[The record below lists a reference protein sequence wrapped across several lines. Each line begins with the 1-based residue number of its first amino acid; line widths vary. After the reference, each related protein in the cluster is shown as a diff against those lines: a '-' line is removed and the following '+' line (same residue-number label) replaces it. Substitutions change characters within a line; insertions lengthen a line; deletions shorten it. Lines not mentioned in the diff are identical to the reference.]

1 MKYMLMMNC
10 PRDGYAQFAN
20 MPKEDIERH
29 IAFMRSF
36 GKRLSE
42 AGEFVSA
49 EGLGAPTEA
58 KLVKA
63 GSDGK
68 PITDGIFP
76 ETKEYLA
83 GYWIVDV
90 ASPQRAY
97 ELAAEISAA
106 PGVGCAAMNMPIEVR
121 EVMSGPPV

>member
-10 PRDGYAQFAN
+10 PRDGYAQFAS
-20 MPKEDIERH
+20 MPREDIQTH

-42 AGEFVSA
+42 AGEYVSA

-58 KLVKA
+58 KVVKA
-63 GSDGK
+63 GENGK

-90 ASPQRAY
+90 ESPQRAY
-97 ELAAEISAA
+97 QLAAEISAA
-106 PGVGCAAMNMPIEVR
+106 PGVGGAPMNMPVEVR

>member
-10 PRDGYAQFAN
+10 PRDGYAQFAS
-20 MPKEDIERH
+20 MPKEDIQAH

-42 AGEFVSA
+42 AGEYVSA

-63 GSDGK
+63 GENGK

-90 ASPQRAY
+90 ESPRRAY

-106 PGVGCAAMNMPIEVR
+106 PGVGGAPMNFLVEVR

>member
-20 MPKEDIERH
+20 MPREDIERH

-42 AGEFVSA
+42 AGEHVSA

-63 GSDGK
+63 GHDGK

-106 PGVGCAAMNMPIEVR
+106 PGVGGAPMNMPVEVR